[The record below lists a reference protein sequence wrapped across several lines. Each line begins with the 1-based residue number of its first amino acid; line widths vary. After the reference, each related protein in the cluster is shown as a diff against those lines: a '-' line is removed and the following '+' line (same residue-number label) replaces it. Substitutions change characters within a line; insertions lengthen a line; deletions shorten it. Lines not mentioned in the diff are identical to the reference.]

1 MPFTSIDPCFPTIEI
16 YSKDVKN
23 SLPNDYVTDLSKNP
37 RSIVKYDSLLN
48 TTKTFPTCFLFF
60 KMEEV
65 SLAPSLGP
73 LAQLVEQLA
82 FNQLVPRSSRGRPT
96 KKWGS

>member
-1 MPFTSIDPCFPTIEI
+1 MTVF
-16 YSKDVKN
+16 
-23 SLPNDYVTDLSKNP
+23 
-37 RSIVKYDSLLN
+37 LN
-48 TTKTFPTCFLFF
+48 TTETLPTCFLFF

-96 KKWGS
+96 KNGALSGAPLFY

>member
-1 MPFTSIDPCFPTIEI
+1 MPFTSIDLCFPTIEI

-23 SLPNDYVTDLSKNP
+23 SLPNDYVTDLSKNIK
-37 RSIVKYDSLLN
+37 SIVKYNSILN
-48 TTKTFPTCFLFF
+48 ATKTLPTCFLFF

-65 SLAPSLGP
+65 SLAPSFGP

-96 KKWGS
+96 NQKG